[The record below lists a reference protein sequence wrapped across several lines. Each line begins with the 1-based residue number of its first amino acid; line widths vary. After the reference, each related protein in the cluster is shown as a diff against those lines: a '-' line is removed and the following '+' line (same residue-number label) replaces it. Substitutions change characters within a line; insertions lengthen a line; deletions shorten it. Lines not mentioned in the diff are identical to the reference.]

1 MIKVKNQ
8 KAIRNLADKSFR
20 ANKARNLI
28 AIMAIAL
35 TALLF
40 TTIFTMGIG
49 TVESIQQASMRQ
61 AGGDGHAILKYIT
74 DEEFNNVKDHP
85 LIKEIAYNRMLSDG
99 VENEEFLKRR
109 AEFWYYDDVGLKL
122 GFSEPTSGHKPVAEN
137 EVIADTKTL
146 QLLGIP
152 LEVGAPLTLTLEI
165 RGVEVRREFILAGW
179 WESDPVFNVG
189 KIIASRTYVDAHL
202 DELQNTYK
210 VDNSF
215 TGATVAYIMFENS
228 SNLEGKLEK
237 VITDSGYSLDE
248 NTPNYLEHNVNWS
261 YLSTN
266 FGMDAGTLI
275 ALLSGLLL
283 IIFTGYLIIY
293 NIFQI
298 SVIRDIRFY
307 GLLKTIGTTGT
318 QIRRIIRRQA
328 LILSAIGIPIGLIAG
343 FFTGKSLVPLIMNN
357 STYAES
363 AVSVS
368 PSPLIFIGSALF
380 ALVTVL
386 ISTFKPGRI
395 AASVSPVEAVRYTD
409 GNAKQNS
416 KLKKSTAGGKMP
428 RMALANLGRN
438 KRRTVLVVISLSL
451 SLVLLNTV
459 FTLSQSIDMDKFLSK
474 FADTDFLIAHTD
486 YFQNDFIGPKNQTSE
501 SMIQAVEAQ
510 PGFEEGGRLYGGR
523 EELFATEDEK
533 NTTSGYNI
541 NPYGDFIAAVYG
553 LEYLPL
559 HRLELI
565 DGELDFAKLVA
576 GKYILEG
583 VQLDDNNVPEMDSIH
598 FAVGET
604 VTLHNYKGTS
614 ETFAG
619 REYTTQ
625 DFIVLGHVA
634 IKQYSNSDRSSWDYT
649 LYLPADIYKTMVM
662 QPAVMSYAF
671 NVSDDQEATMERFLQ
686 SYTDSMEP
694 VMNYTSKLTSLKE
707 YSGMQRTVVMIGGA
721 LSFIIGL
728 IGILNFVNAILTSIL
743 TRRQEFAMLQSIGM
757 TRKQL
762 RRMLMF
768 EGFYYTLGTC
778 ALSLVFGTVF
788 SLLIVKSFCGLL
800 WFFSY
805 HFILWPLLIVLPFL
819 IVLGVLIPLVSYAM
833 TDKQSIVER
842 LREAE

>member
-20 ANKARNLI
+20 ANQARNLI
-28 AIMAIAL
+28 AIIAIAL
-35 TALLF
+35 TAVLF
-40 TTIFTMGIG
+40 TTLFTMGSG
-49 TVESIQQASMRQ
+49 TVESLQQAAMRQ
-61 AGGDGHAILKYIT
+61 AGGGGHAMLKYIT
-74 DEEFNNVKDHP
+74 DEEYVNIKNHP
-85 LIKEIAYNRMLSDG
+85 LIKEIAYNRMLSDD

-109 AEFWYYDDVGLKL
+109 AEFWYYDEVGLKL
-122 GFSEPTSGHKPVAEN
+122 GFCELTSGHNPETKN

-146 QLLGIP
+146 QLMGVP
-152 LEVGAPLTLTLEI
+152 LEVGAPLTLTLDI
-165 RGVEVRREFILAGW
+165 RGEKVQRNFVLAGW

-189 KIIASRTYVDAHL
+189 QIFASRAYIDAHW

-210 VDNSF
+210 EDNSL
-215 TGATVAYIMFENS
+215 TGAINASIMFKNS
-228 SNLEGKLEK
+228 IDLEGKLTK
-237 VITDSGYSLDE
+237 VITDSGYSLNENDE
-248 NTPNYLEHNVNWS
+248 NYLNNNVNWS

-266 FGMDAGTLI
+266 FGMDAGSLA

-283 IIFTGYLIIY
+283 IVFTGYLIIY

-307 GLLKTIGTTGT
+307 GLLKTIGTTGK

-328 LILSAIGIPIGLIAG
+328 MILSAIGIPIGLIIG
-343 FFTGKSLVPLIMNN
+343 YFSGKSLVPLIMNN
-357 STYAES
+357 SSYAGS

-368 PSPLIFIGSALF
+368 PNPVIFIGSALF
-380 ALVTVL
+380 AFITVL

-395 AASVSPVEAVRYTD
+395 AAAVSPVEAVRYTEV
-409 GNAKQNS
+409 NANQS
-416 KLKKSTAGGKMP
+416 GKLKKSTGGAKMP
-428 RMALANLGRN
+428 RMALSNIGRN
-438 KRRTVLVVISLSL
+438 KKRTVLVVISLSL

-474 FADTDFLIAHTD
+474 FVDTDFLIAHAD
-486 YFQNDFIGPKNQTSE
+486 YFQNDFYGPENQTTE
-501 SMIQAVEAQ
+501 SFIQAVEAQ

-523 EELFATEDEK
+523 AEIFAAEDEK
-533 NTTSGYNI
+533 NTTQGYNL
-541 NPYGDFIAAVYG
+541 NTYGDFIAAVYG
-553 LEYLPL
+553 LEDLPL
-559 HRLELI
+559 HRLRLLN
-565 DGELDFAKLVA
+565 GELDFEKLA
-576 GKYILEG
+576 TGKYILEG
-583 VQLDDNNVPEMDSIH
+583 VPLDDNSVPEMDRTH

-614 ETFAG
+614 ETFKD
-619 REYTTQ
+619 REYITQ
-625 DFIVLGHVA
+625 EFIVLGHVA
-634 IKQYSNSDRSSWDYT
+634 IKQYSNSDRSRWDYSF
-649 LYLPADIYKTMVM
+649 YLPADIYKTLVA

-671 NVSDDQEATMERFLQ
+671 NVSKDQEVAMERFLQ
-686 SYTDSMEP
+686 SYTDSREP
-694 VMNYTSKLTSLKE
+694 VMNYTSKFTSLKE
-707 YSGMQRTVVMIGGA
+707 FSGLQNTVVMIGGA

-743 TRRQEFAMLQSIGM
+743 TRRKEFAMLQSIGM

-762 RRMLMF
+762 RSMLMV
-768 EGFYYTLGTC
+768 EGFYYVLGTGVI
-778 ALSLVFGTVF
+778 SLVFGTVF
-788 SLLIVKSFCGLL
+788 SLLIVKSFCELL

-819 IVLGVLIPLVSYAM
+819 LVLGVIIPLVSYAM